1 MAQEID
7 QNIFVRFDRLRDSL
21 KQIIFDQ
28 DKAIDE
34 VVDAFIHMAYKP
46 VDTPPKAIFTF
57 LGGQEESCPCS
68 DLPSGGICGFQTV

>member
-1 MAQEID
+1 MAQETD
-7 QNIFVRFDRLRDSL
+7 QNIFVMFDRLRDSL

-46 VDTPPKAIFTF
+46 LGTTPR
-57 LGGQEESCPCS
+57 
-68 DLPSGGICGFQTV
+68 